1 MSTVRAV
8 ISWMCCL
15 CILDVLVEYEYSESC
30 YFMCVLFVY
39 FRCVGV
45 V

>member
-1 MSTVRAV
+1 MRAV
-8 ISWMCCL
+8 ISCVCCV
-15 CILDVLVEYEYSESC
+15 CILDVLVEYESSESC
-30 YFMCVLFVY
+30 YFMCVLCMY